1 MRKTIDYVIYVFWNP
16 YFKEFRWV
24 VFLAP
29 FILAYSGFLL
39 VTFTV
44 AEKDDLEIVVGS
56 YQAPF
61 RLGKIATDAY
71 NTRVRVTNE
80 HEERCNCDP
89 GGRGGVNCLSEN
101 KEENRRIIYQLD
113 GKPVEILMAKKR
125 FYEYSRI
132 CYEFRSEGR
141 VLVSY
146 EKRREQYAIHKDSF
160 NFDRIFFYVTIISF
174 VLTTAYRSF
183 GFLTIKN
190 DSPQK

>member
-1 MRKTIDYVIYVFWNP
+1 MRKIIDYVIYVFWNP

-24 VFLAP
+24 VFLVP

-80 HEERCNCDP
+80 REERCNCDP
-89 GGRGGVNCLSEN
+89 GGRGSVNCLSEN
-101 KEENRRIIYQLD
+101 KEDNRRIIYQLD
-113 GKPVEILMAKKR
+113 GKPVEILMAKK
-125 FYEYSRI
+125 
-132 CYEFRSEGR
+132 
-141 VLVSY
+141 
-146 EKRREQYAIHKDSF
+146 
-160 NFDRIFFYVTIISF
+160 
-174 VLTTAYRSF
+174 
-183 GFLTIKN
+183 
-190 DSPQK
+190 